1 MQLRSYCRYDVY
13 GITVAQTIH
22 SLLLCQ
28 QQLDVEN
35 VSAVTDTESSEA
47 GVLAAH
53 VQHQQQQHLAEQC
66 SASAEARQRLSA
78 LTTTLAAAT
87 AAAAVQAG
95 LHSAATTDSSSSSNT
110 GITAA
115 ASTSSTTAAVEAKLE
130 ALRCELA
137 SSSEHRALL
146 SAAAA
151 DAAEQTALSLEQG
164 LLTDELTL
172 GSDALL
178 LAGEL
183 SSYSSDLAA
192 VLAKLDR
199 LEVAGNSQ
207 LQAPADETEVT
218 SNVLVMGANA
228 QSAAAGA

>member
-1 MQLRSYCRYDVY
+1 VNE
-13 GITVAQTIH
+13 TI
-22 SLLLCQ
+22 
-28 QQLDVEN
+28 DTIDADTA
-35 VSAVTDTESSEA
+35 SAEA
-47 GVLAAH
+47 SVLAVH
-53 VQHQQQQHLAEQC
+53 LEQQQHLAEQC

-95 LHSAATTDSSSSSNT
+95 PHSAATADSSSSSNT
-110 GITAA
+110 GKIGGVV
-115 ASTSSTTAAVEAKLE
+115 SNSTTAASALEAKLE

-172 GSDALL
+172 GSDTLL

-183 SSYSSDLAA
+183 SSYNSDLAA

-199 LEVAGNSQ
+199 LEVAGSSQ
-207 LQAPADETEVT
+207 LQAIADETEVT
-218 SNVLVMGANA
+218 SDLLEPDTDV